1 MDYQNTED
9 AVKREAC
16 EKVKQIV
23 KAIKAIKIK
32 YYANFSKI
40 SEQDQEIYQ
49 TLEKKLEQVSESN
62 DLTNLKVALMA
73 EVSEKYDIKP
83 EGNMQTGKKI
93 DPEEILK
100 ACYGAIDAEKDA
112 LSRGRI
118 SQALRCQEILKKY
131 KNKIEEANLLN
142 EVRNYKREK
151 FAELVKSRDD
161 IEKSNSNWETQL
173 KDFYKGI
180 MPNAKREAEQHIYT
194 IKNKNKEEKEILI

>member
-9 AVKREAC
+9 VVKREAC

-40 SEQDQEIYQ
+40 SEQDQETYQ
-49 TLEKKLEQVSESN
+49 TLEKRLEQVSESN

-83 EGNMQTGKKI
+83 EGDMQTGKQI

-142 EVRNYKREK
+142 EVKNYKREK
-151 FAELVKSRDD
+151 FAELVRTRDEL
-161 IEKSNSNWETQL
+161 EKSNSDWEKQL
-173 KDFYKGI
+173 RDFYKSI
-180 MPNAKREAEQHIYT
+180 TPKAKKEAEHRIYR
-194 IKNKNKEEKEILI
+194 IKNKNENEKELMI